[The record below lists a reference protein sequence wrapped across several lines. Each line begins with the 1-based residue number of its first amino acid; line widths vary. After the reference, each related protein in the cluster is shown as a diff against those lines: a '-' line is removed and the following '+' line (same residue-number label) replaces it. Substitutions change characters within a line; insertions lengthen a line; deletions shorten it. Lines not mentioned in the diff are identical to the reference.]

1 MEKGSSELFKLPF
14 VRIAPFMAV
23 GVLLAYFGGSAV
35 CAIVFVCAA
44 AFAVCLAIKKRSGY
58 ALCAAGLMAGILITG
73 LYVHLY
79 CDPILEYSG
88 KTIRA
93 EFVVREITYASGDT
107 QRVTAS
113 VTLGGRSAKVSLYC
127 ENALAVGQRATAD
140 IELGEYDEERRL
152 YNLANGILLS
162 GSAENIEFE
171 PISAKTA
178 SVGLLL
184 QTLRNELI
192 GGIER
197 IFFGDERELVKAL
210 LFGED
215 SGLSQAA
222 RERLKICGAAH
233 FTAVSGSHFAIL
245 GAVLAALI
253 PKKRRRLKALFPLV
267 FAPMAVIFFGTSA
280 SVIRAAVMFFI
291 GGLALVFRRKAET
304 LNTLCAAFTIIAL
317 FSPGIILDVG
327 FAMSVFGVFGVGVVG
342 VKLSERVCERIPKKA
357 GFFKAPVTAFITSIC
372 AVVCTSP
379 ISAAFFKGVSL
390 FGAVSS
396 LLLMILITAGAVFAL
411 IGAVTGSALIA
422 VPSVYAMRAADWFID
437 LFGSGDFRGLW
448 LPLNFDGAWIIA
460 AIFALL
466 LTVGVFSSSKNFV
479 PTVGCMAALAV
490 FSVGMSL
497 HTVDAQSEICFAGN
511 SRSDAAI
518 VLNGDT
524 AAVVISGTGGG
535 LAGKLSQTL
544 REHGVRRVSLLMAES
559 ADFTGALAIA
569 ELSELIEIEEIYSTP
584 AAAAVLSDRKVEI
597 IGEDSVLDIGG
608 VTIAAAQYS
617 ESEISADIAVYYG
630 SFRSVP
636 KSSARIAAV
645 YFSGFE
651 RELPENGVNALRD
664 EIVIKINKGQWT
676 VAG

>member
-23 GVLLAYFGGSAV
+23 GMLLAYFGGSAV

-44 AFAVCLAIKKRSGY
+44 AFAVCLVIKKRSGY
-58 ALCAAGLMAGILITG
+58 ALCAAGLMAGLLITG

-107 QRVTAS
+107 QRVTS
-113 VTLGGRSAKVSLYC
+113 GIMLDGRSAKVSLYC
-127 ENALAVGQRATAD
+127 ENALSVGQRATAD

-197 IFFGDERELVKAL
+197 TFFGDERELVKAL

-233 FTAVSGSHFAIL
+233 FTAVSGSHFAIF

-291 GGLALVFRRKAET
+291 GGLALVFRRKGET

-327 FAMSVFGVFGVGVVG
+327 FAMSVLGVFGVGAVG
-342 VKLSERVCERIPKKA
+342 VKLSDRVCERIPKKA
-357 GFFKAPVTAFITSIC
+357 GFLKAPVTAFITSIC

-396 LLLMILITAGAVFAL
+396 LLLMVLITVGAAFAL

-422 VPSVYAMRAADWFID
+422 VPSVYAMRAADRFID
-437 LFGSGDFRGLW
+437 LFGSGIFRGLW
-448 LPLNFDGAWIIA
+448 LPLNFDGAWVIA

-466 LTVGVFSSSKNFV
+466 LTVGVFSSPKNFAPAV
-479 PTVGCMAALAV
+479 SCMAALAV
-490 FSVGMSL
+490 FSIGMSL

-511 SRSDAAI
+511 SRSGAAI

-544 REHGVRRVSLLMAES
+544 REHGARKVSLLMAES
-559 ADFTGALAIA
+559 ADFTGALAIG
-569 ELSELIEIEEIYSTP
+569 ELSELIEIEEIYSTSTV
-584 AAAAVLSDRKVEI
+584 AAVLSERKVETI
-597 IGEDSVLDIGG
+597 SEDSVLDIGG
-608 VTIAAAQYS
+608 VTIAAAKYS
-617 ESEISADIAVYYG
+617 ESEVSADIAVYYG

-636 KSSARIAAV
+636 KSSARMAV
-645 YFSGFE
+645 YFSSFE